1 MNVLLLYNED
11 YLRSHF
17 PLLLSLLS
25 ETTKTTKTTNIIQI
39 IAFIFR
45 EIKFDSDLG
54 HYPFEHFAAIDLSM
68 GAFPLTFVRSQS
80 NHNQMFQITDTWKNI
95 LN

>member
-1 MNVLLLYNED
+1 MFYYYITKTICVRIFRYF
-11 YLRSHF
+11 Y
-17 PLLLSLLS
+17 LS